1 MRLQSSTDI
10 LQSTSD
16 RDHKSASLFWSPLLV
31 WPQIRRPVH
40 NIGNDDVP
48 PETTLI
54 GIIDFQFIK
63 RVDLSGV
70 VAKIESQG
78 LRVWIIILVPCGKEN
93 FTAIG

>member
-1 MRLQSSTDI
+1 
-10 LQSTSD
+10 
-16 RDHKSASLFWSPLLV
+16 V

-48 PETTLI
+48 AEATLI
-54 GIIDFQFIK
+54 GIVDFQFIK

-70 VAKIESQG
+70 VAKLESQG
-78 LRVWIIILVPCGKEN
+78 LRVRIIILVPCGKEN